1 MQGRNAADQRPDLNM
16 IISLLRLSGT
26 NHVDCSYG
34 EKKKKRY
41 LNLFLV
47 DYFTI
52 QGFLFAL

>member
-1 MQGRNAADQRPDLNM
+1 M
-16 IISLLRLSGT
+16 IIFLLWLSGA

-34 EKKKKRY
+34 EEKKNQRD

>member
-1 MQGRNAADQRPDLNM
+1 M
-16 IISLLRLSGT
+16 IIFLLWLSGT

-34 EKKKKRY
+34 EGKKKKKQRD
-41 LNLFLV
+41 LNLLLV